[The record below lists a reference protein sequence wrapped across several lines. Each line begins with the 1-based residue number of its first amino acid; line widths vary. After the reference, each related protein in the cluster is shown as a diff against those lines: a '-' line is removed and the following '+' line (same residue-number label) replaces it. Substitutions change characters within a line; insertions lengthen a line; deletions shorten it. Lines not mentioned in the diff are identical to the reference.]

1 MIELVQGKIDLDR
14 VIAAVSH
21 PGAGATVIFVGT
33 TRDHNEGREVIRL
46 EYEAYEEMAISEL
59 QRLVLAAQAQW
70 PETRAA
76 IAHRLGEVPLSEPSV
91 VIAVSSPHRAQ
102 AFAACRFLI
111 DELKKS
117 VPIWKKEFFQGGEV
131 WIGTQQGTPLPSS
144 WVRPDS

>member
-1 MIELVQGKIDLDR
+1 MIELVQGKIDLER

-59 QRLVLAAQAQW
+59 QRLVLAAQTQW

-76 IAHRLGEVPLSEPSV
+76 IAHRLGEVPLGEPSV